1 MRYPLFA
8 PFHIERSGEVNMSDK
23 KVIVITGAGSG
34 FGRLSALELAR
45 AGHKV
50 YASMRDLAGHS
61 KDKADELRTIAVGE
75 QIDLHPLELD
85 VRYEA
90 SCRSAADYVL
100 AVDGRV
106 DVVINNAAMMMAGLT
121 ESFRPEQIAEII
133 DLNAISWLR
142 VNRAFLPTMR
152 RQNKG
157 LLLYIGSGITQ
168 IPDPFTGPYAAS
180 KAAGDVLAQIMGL
193 ENSRY
198 NIETVI
204 CMPGA
209 YTSGTNHFKHA
220 VAPADPTVADQYDKL
235 AGLAQEL
242 AHKLNGT
249 NVPGARTDAKEV
261 AERVR
266 EVVDMPHG
274 TRPYRFEVDPQ
285 QRQALAVADKANEMR
300 QLYFERLGV
309 ADLMKVPS
317 T

>member
-1 MRYPLFA
+1 
-8 PFHIERSGEVNMSDK
+8 MSEK

-34 FGRLSALELAR
+34 FGRLAALELAR

-61 KDKADELRTIAVGE
+61 KDKAADIRSIAAGE
-75 QIDLHPLELD
+75 NLDLEPLELD
-85 VRYEA
+85 VRSEA
-90 SCRSAADYVL
+90 SCRSAADYVH
-100 AVDGRV
+100 AATGRI
-106 DVVINNAAMMMAGLT
+106 DVVINNAAMMMAGIT
-121 ESFRPEQIAEII
+121 ESFRPEQFAQIF
-133 DLNAISWLR
+133 DLNAISWVR
-142 VNRAFLPTMR
+142 VNRAFLPYMR
-152 RQNKG
+152 CQEKG
-157 LLLYIGSGITQ
+157 LLLYVGSGITQ

-209 YTSGTNHFKHA
+209 YTSGTDHFKHA
-220 VAPADPTVADQYDKL
+220 VSGADPTVAAQYDRL
-235 AGLAQEL
+235 EGIAEEL
-242 AHKLNGT
+242 AAKLDST

-261 AERVR
+261 AERIR

-285 QRQALAVADKANEMR
+285 QRQAMIVADKANEMR
-300 QLYFERLGV
+300 RTFFERLAV
-309 ADLMKVPS
+309 ADLLTVPGEVNAR
-317 T
+317 

>member
-1 MRYPLFA
+1 M
-8 PFHIERSGEVNMSDK
+8 SGK
-23 KVIVITGAGSG
+23 KIIVITGAGSG

-50 YASMRDLAGHS
+50 YATMRDLAGHS
-61 KDKADELRTIAVGE
+61 KDKAKELQTIAADE
-75 QIDLHPLELD
+75 RIDLHPLELD
-85 VRYEA
+85 VRYEV

-100 AVDGRV
+100 AVDGRI

-121 ESFRPEQIAEII
+121 ESFRPEQIAQII

-142 VNRAFLPTMR
+142 VNRAFLPAMR

-209 YTSGTNHFKHA
+209 YTTGTDHFKHA
-220 VAPADPTVADQYDKL
+220 VAAADPAVADQYDKL

-242 AHKLNGT
+242 ADKLDST
-249 NVPGARTDAKEV
+249 NVPGARTDAQEV
-261 AERVR
+261 AERIR
-266 EVVDMPHG
+266 EIIDMPHG
-274 TRPYRFEVDPQ
+274 RRPYRFEVDPQ
-285 QRQALAVADKANEMR
+285 QRQALVVADKANEMR
-300 QLYFERLGV
+300 RVYFERLGV
-309 ADLMKVPS
+309 ADLLSPQ

>member
-1 MRYPLFA
+1 LF
-8 PFHIERSGEVNMSDK
+8 HSSRVEQSGKADVNDK
-23 KVIVITGAGSG
+23 KIIIITGAGSG

-50 YASMRDLAGHS
+50 YASMRDLTGHS
-61 KDKADELRTIAVGE
+61 KDKAAELNTIAANEGL
-75 QIDLHPLELD
+75 DLHPLELD

-90 SCRSAADYVL
+90 SCRSAADYIL
-100 AVDGRV
+100 AVDGRI

-121 ESFRPEQIAEII
+121 ESFRPEQIAQII

-142 VNRAFLPTMR
+142 VNRAFLPAMR
-152 RQNKG
+152 RQNRG

-209 YTSGTNHFKHA
+209 YTTGTDHFKHA
-220 VAPADPTVADQYDKL
+220 VAAADPTVADQYDKL

-242 AHKLNGT
+242 ADKLDST

-285 QRQALAVADKANEMR
+285 QRQALVVADKANEMR
-300 QLYFERLGV
+300 RVYFDRLGV
-309 ADLMKVPS
+309 ADLLSPRA
-317 T
+317 

>member
-1 MRYPLFA
+1 
-8 PFHIERSGEVNMSDK
+8 MSEK
-23 KVIVITGAGSG
+23 KIIVITGAGSG
-34 FGRLSALELAR
+34 FGRLAALELAR

-61 KDKADELRTIAVGE
+61 KDKVDDIRSIANIEKLDLR
-75 QIDLHPLELD
+75 PLELD
-85 VRYEA
+85 VRLEP
-90 SCRSAADYVL
+90 SCRAAADYVL
-100 AVDGRV
+100 SVNGRI

-142 VNRAFLPTMR
+142 VNRAFLPTKR

-157 LLLYIGSGITQ
+157 LLLYVGSGITQ

-180 KAAGDVLAQIMGL
+180 KAAGDMLAQIMGL

-209 YTSGTNHFKHA
+209 YTSGTDHFKHA
-220 VAPADPTVADQYDKL
+220 VFGADPAVADQYGKL
-235 AGLAQEL
+235 AGLAEEL
-242 AHKLNGT
+242 AGKLDAA

-261 AERVR
+261 AEKIAK
-266 EVVDMPHG
+266 VVDMPHG
-274 TRPYRFEVDPQ
+274 TRPWRFEVDPQ
-285 QRQALAVADKANEMR
+285 QRQAMVVAEKANEMR
-300 QLYFERLGV
+300 RLFFTRMGV
-309 ADLMKVPS
+309 ADLLAVPAGD
-317 T
+317 